1 MRRQRHRAPHARR
14 RSRRSTAI
22 QLNLN
27 DKAASDAI
35 AASFREYFGAERV
48 HHAGPAPA
56 SEDFGCFGAEWG
68 VPSVYWFVGGT
79 DPETHAKARK
89 AGRLNEIPVNHS
101 PHFAPVLHPTLRTG
115 VEAMVVGALVRLS
128 A

>member
-1 MRRQRHRAPHARR
+1 MQKRG
-14 RSRRSTAI
+14 
-22 QLNLN
+22 
-27 DKAASDAI
+27 ASWKPRDA
-35 AASFREYFGAERV
+35 
-48 HHAGPAPA
+48 
-56 SEDFGCFGAEWG
+56 DD
-68 VPSVYWFVGGT
+68 YWFVGGT